1 MHGGDRQDG
10 PVVTALEEHSYLQDP
25 QHRAELARLFLAEA
39 ERGEV
44 LRCADSGL
52 GLPLMDAVDAERH
65 LQLARELDEQR
76 FLHQRA
82 ASPAEVQQLLALRGM
97 PELGLYLF
105 GIVWAG
111 FRSAPGAPGRWCRE
125 QAEKMRGEVSDLPGA
140 KAFRESPPE
149 NVARALEWAAAKF
162 DTFPAQRPYED
173 PPEVA
178 KSEKTAG
185 MKRGSMAAWK
195 R

>member
-1 MHGGDRQDG
+1 MSDVG
-10 PVVTALEEHSYLQDP
+10 ANLSEHPYLWRP
-25 QHRAELARLFLAEA
+25 EHRAELARLFLAEA
-39 ERGEV
+39 DHGEV

-52 GLPLMDAVDAERH
+52 GLPLMDTVDRERH
-65 LQLARELDEQR
+65 LEIARELDEQR

-82 ASPAEVQQLLALRGM
+82 ASPAEVARLLTLRKM

-111 FRSAPGAPGRWCRE
+111 FRSSPGAPGKWCRE
-125 QAEKMRGEVSDLPGA
+125 QARKMRGEEGDLPGA
-140 KAFRESPPE
+140 KAFRESTPE
-149 NVARALEWAAAKF
+149 NVARALEWAASRF
-162 DTFPAQRPYED
+162 DTFPAQKPYED

-178 KSEKTAG
+178 KEQKPAG
-185 MKRGSMAAWK
+185 MKRGSRATWN